1 MKDFFLK
8 IIKIFNPI
16 YIYTIDRSHHRS
28 DEGYWLFKEYGTHTF
43 VKKKLSQI
51 LDGDFI
57 YCVNPKDIAYIVS
70 FEEKIKMEKD
80 SLRVKEEGRNGKLV
94 LSNYHEEVKVTCDD
108 FLVNQ
113 DLVERTNSSDVSR
126 IAYIEGFKKGRQ
138 LSDIMKT
145 PSSENK
151 KPRLT
156 LIK

>member
-1 MKDFFLK
+1 MKK
-8 IIKIFNPI
+8 N
-16 YIYTIDRSHHRS
+16 
-28 DEGYWLFKEYGTHTF
+28 
-43 VKKKLSQI
+43 LSQI

-70 FEEKIKMEKD
+70 FEEKIKMEED
-80 SLRVKEEGRNGKLV
+80 SLRVKEQGRNGKLV
-94 LSNYHEEVKVTCDD
+94 LSNSHEEVKVTCDD
-108 FLVNQ
+108 FLGNQ

-126 IAYIEGFKKGRQ
+126 IAYTEGFKKGRQ

-145 PSSENK
+145 PNSENK